1 MIIYNFGE
9 ERLLNNWKRKFSF
22 PKNLAIILDKEV
34 NKLKIKTFH
43 YKDKFKLFMIEMQAF

>member
-9 ERLLNNWKRKFSF
+9 ERLLNNWKRRFSF

-34 NKLKIKTFH
+34 NKLKIKTIPFN
-43 YKDKFKLFMIEMQAF
+43 DKFKLFI